1 MNNLIYDSPSKKNTI
16 FLPKSDK
23 KSSSNKYVSETDT
36 LAKLK
41 CKDDSL
47 YKPHNTYKTSS
58 TLGII
63 LTSIKPNDK
72 EKKKNR
78 IIKHLNESSLSIK
91 TNDICKESSFLIEN
105 TQQLTMKR

>member
-41 CKDDSL
+41 CKDEL
-47 YKPHNTYKTSS
+47 VPPMYLWPKIFCP
-58 TLGII
+58 
-63 LTSIKPNDK
+63 
-72 EKKKNR
+72 
-78 IIKHLNESSLSIK
+78 
-91 TNDICKESSFLIEN
+91 
-105 TQQLTMKR
+105 